1 MTDRPKFEEYKS
13 TLRRLCECLEN
24 LSIEA
29 DSYRQSALSL
39 GANVFELE
47 ASRDAAL
54 NHPEIRKQARKDYEK
69 MWEALETS
77 GDSAYF
83 EDILLSLES
92 RGKPN

>member
-1 MTDRPKFEEYKS
+1 MTDRPKFDEYKS
-13 TLRRLCECLEN
+13 TLRKLCECLEN

-47 ASRDAAL
+47 AAKDAAL
-54 NHPEIRKQARKDYEK
+54 NDPEIRSQARKDYEK
-69 MWEALETS
+69 MWEVLETS
-77 GDSAYF
+77 SDSAYF
-83 EDILLSLES
+83 EDLLLSLEL